1 MNIERG
7 NIKDSA
13 GDRLFN
19 AINYTFM
26 LVILI
31 IVLYPVV
38 FVVSSSFSAKEAVSA
53 GQVLLLPV
61 GFSLEG
67 YQAVFRDPAVLRSI
81 AVSVGYTAA
90 GTLIN
95 VVLTIMAAYPL
106 SRRDLWGRGLIM
118 GLFAFTMFFS
128 GGLIPTYLLVKNLN
142 LLDTPWALLLPTAVS
157 IWNMVI
163 TRTYFN
169 ATIPDELLEAAQI
182 DGCNDLTFL
191 WKVVLPLSGP
201 IVAVIALYYGVEHW
215 NQYFNALMY
224 LKNPKWYPLQLVLRE
239 VLIRSQVNS
248 DMIGDSKQM
257 AELAGLSD
265 LLKYSLIVVAT
276 APLMLVYPF
285 VQRYFV
291 KGVMI
296 GALKG

>member
-1 MNIERG
+1 MERG

>member
-1 MNIERG
+1 MEQG
-7 NIKDSA
+7 NIKDSG

-19 AINYTFM
+19 AANYAVM
-26 LVILI
+26 ILI
-31 IVLYPVV
+31 LLIVLYPVV
-38 FVVSSSFSAKEAVSA
+38 FVVSSSFSAKEAVAS
-53 GQVLLLPV
+53 GKVLLLPI

-81 AVSVGYTAA
+81 AVSIGYTVA
-90 GTLIN
+90 GTFIN

-106 SRRDLWGRGLIM
+106 SRRDLKGRGWFM
-118 GLFAFTMFFS
+118 GLFAFTMFFN
-128 GGLIPTYLLVKNLN
+128 GGLIPTYLLVKDLN

-169 ATIPDELLEAAQI
+169 ATIPDELLEAAQM
-182 DGCNDLTFL
+182 DGCNDLLFL

-224 LKNPKWYPLQLVLRE
+224 MKNPKLYPLQLVLRE
-239 VLIRSQVNS
+239 ILIRSQVTA
-248 DMIGDSKQM
+248 DMMGDSKQM

-291 KGVMI
+291 RGVMI

>member
-1 MNIERG
+1 MEQG
-7 NIKDSA
+7 NIRDSG

-19 AINYTFM
+19 AANYAVM
-26 LVILI
+26 ILI
-31 IVLYPVV
+31 LLIVLYPVV
-38 FVVSSSFSAKEAVSA
+38 FVVSSSFSAKEAVAS
-53 GQVLLLPV
+53 GKVLLLPI

-81 AVSVGYTAA
+81 AVSIGYTVA
-90 GTLIN
+90 GTFIN

-106 SRRDLWGRGLIM
+106 SRRDLKGRGWFM
-118 GLFAFTMFFS
+118 GLFAFTMFFN
-128 GGLIPTYLLVKNLN
+128 GGLIPTYLLVKDLN

-169 ATIPDELLEAAQI
+169 ATIPDELLEAAQM
-182 DGCNDLTFL
+182 DGCNDLLFL

-224 LKNPKWYPLQLVLRE
+224 LKNPKLYPLQLVLRE
-239 VLIRSQVNS
+239 ILIRSQVTA
-248 DMIGDSKQM
+248 DMMGDSKQM

-291 KGVMI
+291 RGVMI

>member
-1 MNIERG
+1 MEPVKIRESG
-7 NIKDSA
+7 

-19 AINYTFM
+19 AVNYTLM
-26 LVILI
+26 SLILL
-31 IVLYPVV
+31 IVLYPVI
-38 FVVSSSFSAKEAVSA
+38 FIISSSFSAKEAVSA
-53 GQVLLLPV
+53 GAVLLWPV

-81 AVSVGYTAA
+81 AVSIGYTAA

-106 SRRDLWGRGLIM
+106 SRRDLWGRSWLM
-118 GLFAFTMFFS
+118 GLFAFTMFFG
-128 GGLIPTYLLVKNLN
+128 GGLIPTYMLVKDMN
-142 LLDTPWALLLPTAVS
+142 LLDTPWALLLPTALS

-169 ATIPDELLEAAQI
+169 ATIPDELLEAAQM
-182 DGCNDLTFL
+182 DGSSDLTFL

-215 NQYFNALMY
+215 NQYFNALLY
-224 LKNPKWYPLQLVLRE
+224 LKSPKLYPLQLVLRE
-239 VLIRSQVNS
+239 ILIRSQVSS
-248 DMIGDSKQM
+248 DMMGDSKQM
-257 AELAGLSD
+257 AELAGLSE

-276 APLMLVYPF
+276 APLMLAYPF

-291 KGVMI
+291 RGVMI